1 MHTYPSS
8 TAAPLRPEDALP
20 DEVDRA
26 EINGVSVR
34 KGTVAAFLQNAIRW
48 SDPHTLDI
56 EREALGHEIAESVSA
71 LRALGVF
78 VVFEARDE
86 HLRAFLASC

>member
-1 MHTYPSS
+1 MHTHPKL
-8 TAAPLRPEDALP
+8 TAAPLRPEDVLP
-20 DEVDRA
+20 EHVDRA
-26 EINGVSVR
+26 EINGLSVR

-48 SDPHTLDI
+48 SDPHTPDT
-56 EREALGHEIAESVSA
+56 EREALGHEIAGSVPA

-78 VVFEARDE
+78 AVLEARDE